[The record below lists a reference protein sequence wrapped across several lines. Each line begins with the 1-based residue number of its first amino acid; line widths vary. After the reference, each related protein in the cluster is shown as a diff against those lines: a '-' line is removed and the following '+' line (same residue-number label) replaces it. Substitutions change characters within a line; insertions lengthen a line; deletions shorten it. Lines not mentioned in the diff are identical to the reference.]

1 MNPTPRV
8 MLLIDAD
15 NVSADVIEQAVQRTM
30 DDYGAI
36 HVRRAY
42 CNAEM
47 AVNRQAM
54 FKRLSVRPMV
64 NLSTGKNSTD
74 IALAVDAIDLVIDER
89 PDVVVLVSSDSDFA
103 PLVIRLR
110 EKGCRVCGIG
120 QQGKTGEETI
130 GIYDAF
136 IDLEHHGVK
145 PAVRT
150 AAAKKTAT
158 GTATRT
164 DTKADTKTVAAK
176 TPRTRRAAAEPAAA
190 PAARKTA
197 TKTPARKTTARTTKA
212 AQAPQA
218 PQKPPPSEA
227 AEFILQAAPAL
238 RGGNDVPLNDVAK
251 ALRTA
256 GLLGKHGSSLKL
268 FDKLTAEFVVMQ
280 HPDRIRWTG
289 ASSP

>member
-54 FKRLSVRPMV
+54 FKRLQVRPMV

-145 PAVRT
+145 PAART
-150 AAAKKTAT
+150 AAAKKA
-158 GTATRT
+158 AAKSAPAKKTRT
-164 DTKADTKTVAAK
+164 
-176 TPRTRRAAAEPAAA
+176 TRASSAAAAPAPAPA
-190 PAARKTA
+190 PAARKAA
-197 TKTPARKTTARTTKA
+197 TKTPARKTAKA
-212 AQAPQA
+212 AKPQVA
-218 PQKPPPSEA
+218 QKPQKPPTSEA
-227 AEFILQAAPAL
+227 AEFILQAVPAL
-238 RGGNDVPLNDVAK
+238 RSGADVQLNDVAQ
-251 ALRTA
+251 ALRAA

-289 ASSP
+289 ASAP

>member
-1 MNPTPRV
+1 MTVSSLRV

-30 DDYGAI
+30 DEYGAI

-47 AVNRQAM
+47 AVNRQAL

-64 NLSTGKNSTD
+64 NLSAGKNSTD
-74 IALAVDAIDLVIDER
+74 IALSVDAIDLAIAER

-136 IDLEHHGVK
+136 TDIAHNAVAK
-145 PAVRT
+145 PAART
-150 AAAKKTAT
+150 APAKKTAAAKTTRAKAAPAAKKTAT
-158 GTATRT
+158 
-164 DTKADTKTVAAK
+164 KT
-176 TPRTRRAAAEPAAA
+176 
-190 PAARKTA
+190 AARKTA
-197 TKTPARKTTARTTKA
+197 AKSASRPEPKPEPQQQ
-212 AQAPQA
+212 AQQQPQ
-218 PQKPPPSEA
+218 PSEA

-238 RGGNDVPLNDVAK
+238 RSGKDVPLNDVAK

-256 GLLGKHGSSLKL
+256 GLLGKNSSSLKL
-268 FDKLTAEFVVMQ
+268 FEKLTAEFALMQ

-289 ASSP
+289 APAP

>member
-1 MNPTPRV
+1 MTVSSLRV

-30 DDYGAI
+30 DEYGAI

-47 AVNRQAM
+47 AVNRQAL

-64 NLSTGKNSTD
+64 NLSAGKNSTD
-74 IALAVDAIDLVIDER
+74 IALSVDAIDLAIAER

-120 QQGKTGEETI
+120 QQGKTGEETV

-136 IDLEHHGVK
+136 TDIAHNAVAK
-145 PAVRT
+145 PAART
-150 AAAKKTAT
+150 APAKKTAAAKTTRAKAAPAAKKTAT
-158 GTATRT
+158 
-164 DTKADTKTVAAK
+164 KT
-176 TPRTRRAAAEPAAA
+176 
-190 PAARKTA
+190 AARKTA
-197 TKTPARKTTARTTKA
+197 AKA
-212 AQAPQA
+212 ASRPEPKPEPQQQAQQQPQ
-218 PQKPPPSEA
+218 PSEA

-238 RGGNDVPLNDVAK
+238 RSGKDVPLNDVAK

-256 GLLGKHGSSLKL
+256 GLLGKNSSSLKL
-268 FDKLTAEFVVMQ
+268 FEKLTAEFALMQ

-289 ASSP
+289 APAP